1 MLERAPG
8 LTPRQI
14 DSIIQNHAV
23 IDIDPVGR
31 DNFSGAGRIDALQ
44 AVNAVSVGAKWT
56 QLWVINQ
63 ASATGILDVTGITQD
78 ENQPWIVSIS
88 PTQFTVPIDDSQAV
102 WVTTDTIG
110 MGLTWGQMYYDTL
123 LVWSNSIFDDNPE
136 SVPVILIMATVGIE
150 QDEESRPTKDFQT
163 LSACPNP
170 FRHAVRIDYAVTHV
184 QNIHLAIYDVCG
196 KKVRTLINEIHKPGD
211 FSIFWDSKDDSGQ
224 RVSAGIYFSRIRA
237 EKSALTNKLILIK

>member
-1 MLERAPG
+1 DTL
-8 LTPRQI
+8 
-14 DSIIQNHAV
+14 
-23 IDIDPVGR
+23 
-31 DNFSGAGRIDALQ
+31 SGEGRIDAYQ
-44 AVNAVSVGAKWT
+44 AVQAISEGIKFA

-63 ASATGILDVTGITQD
+63 ASATGILQVTDITQD
-78 ENQPWIVSIS
+78 EDEPWIVSVS
-88 PTQFTVPIDDSQAV
+88 PTQFTVPIHDSQAV

-110 MGLTWGQMYYDTL
+110 MGLTWGEMYDDTL
-123 LVWSNSIFDDNPE
+123 LVWSNSILDDNPE
-136 SVPVILIMATVGIE
+136 MVPVILIMATVGIE